1 MKIVRDDDTC
11 NVDDFD
17 YFDDGDGGDF
27 YVNLY
32 WILSPADGVPS
43 TRSSSLC
50 LELVMENLIMTMV
63 DMMRVRMTMMVMVV
77 IMVMMMTMMEIMMM
91 IMKTLREKIQ
101 G

>member
-11 NVDDFD
+11 DVDDFD

-43 TRSSSLC
+43 TLSSSLC

-63 DMMRVRMTMMVMVV
+63 DMMRVRMTMM
-77 IMVMMMTMMEIMMM
+77 EIMMT

>member
-1 MKIVRDDDTC
+1 MMILMKIHVIILMM
-11 NVDDFD
+11 
-17 YFDDGDGGDF
+17 DGDEDF

-43 TRSSSLC
+43 TLSSSLC

-77 IMVMMMTMMEIMMM
+77 IMVMMTEPIEPFLGEVTRPSTQPSKS
-91 IMKTLREKIQ
+91 I
-101 G
+101 